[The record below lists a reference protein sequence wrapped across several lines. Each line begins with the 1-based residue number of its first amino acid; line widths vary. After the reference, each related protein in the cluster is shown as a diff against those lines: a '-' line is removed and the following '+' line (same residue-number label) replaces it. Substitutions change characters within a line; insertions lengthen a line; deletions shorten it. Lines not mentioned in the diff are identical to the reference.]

1 MAFAHGLFGRKKGA
15 FANAGGIHVP
25 RAAGQIVRLV
35 YQKDVLA
42 PGAVKKALQA
52 YHRVEQVV
60 VIANDAVAK
69 KRKVQRK
76 LKRAQRL
83 GLAKGRNG
91 LAREVAVRV

>member
-1 MAFAHGLFGRKKGA
+1 M
-15 FANAGGIHVP
+15 
-25 RAAGQIVRLV
+25 RLV

-91 LAREVAVRV
+91 LAREVAVRF